1 MTTVNSINTYIV
13 PTTAN
18 EVTMPSQP
26 CFMAWLDAA
35 VTDVTG
41 DGTVYTITYDQEEF
55 DQNND
60 FNGTTTFTAPV
71 TGKYMFFHNCNMDP
85 DGGAADKSRV
95 KFVASNRTY
104 RCTNSDDATE
114 VQNLENY
121 SSNIIVDMDASDT
134 LTVTLEYIGGAKV
147 VDLFADVGGEPG
159 NWLCGGL
166 LL

>member
-1 MTTVNSINTYIV
+1 MTANSVNTYIV

-26 CFMAWLDAA
+26 CFMAWLDAQ
-35 VTDVTG
+35 VDNVTG
-41 DGTVYTITYDQEEF
+41 DSTVYTITYDTEEF

-71 TGKYMFFHNCNMDP
+71 TGKYMFIHNFNLDF
-85 DGGAADKSRV
+85 DGASPTQSRL

-104 RCTNSDDATE
+104 RYLSSDEATE
-114 VQNLENY
+114 VQNVETYNA
-121 SSNIIVDMDASDT
+121 NVTVDMDASDT
-134 LTVTLEYIGGAKV
+134 LTVTTQYNGAGKV
-147 VDLFADVGGEPG
+147 IDLVADVGGEPT
-159 NWLCGGL
+159 NWLCGVL